1 MNYYFLLKPCVGYSA
16 GRDKLVKNMSTALE
30 NFISYENL
38 ERWFDIP
45 ADSFTKLSEYDSILD
60 LRNSPNINTIAL
72 YISPYKRVFYYF
84 LTAMNVRDVTDL
96 ENLSHKISPEN
107 FTLFCQQSKD
117 RLDSYLTNL
126 TDAYQTDGDL
136 KIHYELE
143 YDTLVDDMRKIPGL
157 ENTPTDFVTENQR
170 LLNRYKEFYT
180 PETKEL
186 IASYFSKD
194 IEQRGYTF

>member
-1 MNYYFLLKPCVGYSA
+1 MLAS
-16 GRDKLVKNMSTALE
+16 LE

-45 ADSFTKLSEYDSILD
+45 TDSFTKLSEYDSILD
-60 LRNSPNINTIAL
+60 LRNNPNINTIAL

-84 LTAMNVRDVTDL
+84 LTAMNVRDAKDL
-96 ENLSHKISPEN
+96 ENFSHKISPEN
-107 FTLFCQQSKD
+107 FTLFCQRSRD
-117 RLDSYLTNL
+117 RLDSYTLNL
-126 TDAYQTDGDL
+126 TDAYQPDGGL